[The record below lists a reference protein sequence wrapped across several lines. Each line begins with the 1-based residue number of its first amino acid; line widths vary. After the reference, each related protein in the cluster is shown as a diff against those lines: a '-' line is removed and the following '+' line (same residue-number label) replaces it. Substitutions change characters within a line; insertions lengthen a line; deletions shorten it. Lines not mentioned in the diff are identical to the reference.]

1 MRTIL
6 FLGAV
11 ILLNVA
17 GAQNKITAYE
27 YWFNGNTTGLQ
38 KQNITPVQTLQLN
51 TLVSTN
57 GLKDGLHLLNMR
69 FKDDSG
75 RYSPAITQFFYKV
88 PEALTPSNAQIN
100 TMQYW
105 FNQAYASSVTE
116 NLSASVSIT
125 LDRLLATSSLNDG
138 LHLFNLRFRDN
149 RGLWSPVV
157 SHFFYKTAPTP
168 SPSTGLIRAYQYW
181 FNQSQGT
188 SVTENISQTA
198 TYSLQSLISAT
209 SLPDGLHLFNLRFND
224 NRGVWSPVVSHFFY
238 KAPTLPSPGTNLIKS
253 YQYWFNTNTGNAV
266 TQQIAPVSPYQLS
279 GNLDLSALKP
289 GVHLLHIRFADQ
301 RGLWSPVVSQFV
313 YIAPP
318 LSPTQNAM
326 DKMQYWFNGQ
336 FNEAGII
343 SLPKQPVVQLTE
355 MLETSNLADGLHML
369 HMRFADTTGKWSP
382 AITQFFYKSKEFGIT
397 NNVITGYRYWFND
410 APAEQIAYH
419 RITAANPFNM
429 ITVLDMGCLAN
440 GDNRLMMQFRDSA
453 GQWSAPMVDTISVT
467 APADKTLRFIG
478 NGNWSN
484 SANWK
489 DGMKPAPDAPNCR
502 EIIIDHVSG
511 GICILDVP
519 QTMLKNSKLIV
530 MPGKKLIVP
539 SIEATPQQLEPDY

>member
-1 MRTIL
+1 
-6 FLGAV
+6 
-11 ILLNVA
+11 
-17 GAQNKITAYE
+17 
-27 YWFNGNTTGLQ
+27 
-38 KQNITPVQTLQLN
+38 
-51 TLVSTN
+51 
-57 GLKDGLHLLNMR
+57 
-69 FKDDSG
+69 
-75 RYSPAITQFFYKV
+75 
-88 PEALTPSNAQIN
+88 
-100 TMQYW
+100 
-105 FNQAYASSVTE
+105 
-116 NLSASVSIT
+116 
-125 LDRLLATSSLNDG
+125 
-138 LHLFNLRFRDN
+138 
-149 RGLWSPVV
+149 
-157 SHFFYKTAPTP
+157 
-168 SPSTGLIRAYQYW
+168 
-181 FNQSQGT
+181 
-188 SVTENISQTA
+188 
-198 TYSLQSLISAT
+198 
-209 SLPDGLHLFNLRFND
+209 
-224 NRGVWSPVVSHFFY
+224 
-238 KAPTLPSPGTNLIKS
+238 
-253 YQYWFNTNTGNAV
+253 
-266 TQQIAPVSPYQLS
+266 
-279 GNLDLSALKP
+279 
-289 GVHLLHIRFADQ
+289 
-301 RGLWSPVVSQFV
+301 
-313 YIAPP
+313 
-318 LSPTQNAM
+318 M

-397 NNVITGYRYWFND
+397 KNVITGYRYWFND
-410 APAEQIAYH
+410 APAEQIVYH